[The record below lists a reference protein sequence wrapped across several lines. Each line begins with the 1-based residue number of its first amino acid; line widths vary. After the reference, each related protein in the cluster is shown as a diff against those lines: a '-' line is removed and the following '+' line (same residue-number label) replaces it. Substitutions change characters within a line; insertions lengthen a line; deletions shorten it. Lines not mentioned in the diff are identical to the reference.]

1 MRIHLIADEG
11 KIYTN
16 GTIYGT
22 DIYLAEGVD
31 SEDFYMIDRAEYEAK
46 MKKKDRETNFLIYTP
61 NRE

>member
-31 SEDFYMIDRAEYEAK
+31 SEDFYMIDIAEYEAK
-46 MKKKDRETNFLIYTP
+46 MKEEAEKQIF
-61 NRE
+61 